1 MVSYGDWELRVH
13 EIKGKMDRGEL
24 IPDPD
29 WQRSYIWN
37 QKDEALLIDTIV
49 RQMPM
54 PKFFLTEEYDTRK
67 GASVHYAVDG
77 QQRLTAIYK
86 FLNNKFPVEIGGR
99 DYYFRDLDRQTQ
111 QKVTTYRL
119 SGHYLQDFTQAD
131 INFLFQRL
139 NRTGV
144 KLTNAEV
151 WHNEFYDTNV
161 LRTLED
167 IQQEHKHYYPS
178 IVYTDDNIKRMLP
191 LDDITDL
198 CNCLLHESVEG
209 GSKNELAGFL
219 GRWKDMSPTDASKL
233 KSTFRKTVRNLQ
245 EVLTKADLESSLYGK
260 RTHFLSLFL
269 GVGLLMRE
277 YYLLSDTKKLKS
289 DLLDFIENQPEEY
302 EESVLGAIRQRA
314 KRKSRVE
321 LLQRVILKHAKQL
334 DPNRFFPESLKMKLW
349 RRDRICA
356 IDGKPISAYRYAVV
370 DHKEPWAKGGRT
382 DEANAQLAHRRCNQQ
397 KRDKAEEFVLV

>member
-67 GASVHYAVDG
+67 GTSIHYAVDG

-86 FLNNKFPVEIGGR
+86 FLNNKFPVEIGER
-99 DYYFRDLDRQTQ
+99 NYYFRDLDRETQ

-119 SGHYLQDFTQAD
+119 NGHYLQEFTQAD

-151 WHNEFYDTNV
+151 WHNEFYDTNA
-161 LRTLED
+161 LRALQD

-178 IVYTDDNIKRMLP
+178 VIYTEENIKRMLP
-191 LDDITDL
+191 LDDVIDL
-198 CNCLLHESVEG
+198 CSCLVHESVG
-209 GSKNELAGFL
+209 GARKNELEGYLTSRGVEVEIQVPQDGAQCAG
-219 GRWKDMSPTDASKL
+219 
-233 KSTFRKTVRNLQ
+233 
-245 EVLTKADLESSLYGK
+245 
-260 RTHFLSLFL
+260 
-269 GVGLLMRE
+269 GVGKSGPGVLFVRE
-277 YYLLSDTKKLKS
+277 EDTL
-289 DLLDFIENQPEEY
+289 PEPV
-302 EESVLGAIRQRA
+302 S
-314 KRKSRVE
+314 
-321 LLQRVILKHAKQL
+321 
-334 DPNRFFPESLKMKLW
+334 
-349 RRDRICA
+349 
-356 IDGKPISAYRYAVV
+356 
-370 DHKEPWAKGGRT
+370 GGG
-382 DEANAQLAHRRCNQQ
+382 LAG
-397 KRDKAEEFVLV
+397 